1 MTSSSIQAILVIN
14 NAISGR
20 LAELALAHDGIDPSQ
35 CYVFT
40 LRRFE
45 APWMREAAGVL
56 QYPGFPAFDPWGQ
69 VRFLSFFR
77 RAGRELRRL
86 LAGDAVRKV
95 YLVNCDNL
103 ITSHLLAWA
112 RGRSNVEVVVLA
124 EGLMNFQDIQLRNR
138 AWWRA
143 PMKAVMSSAV
153 GLRWQAPTGH
163 LSGAFDPAVGRVVS
177 FAAEGLFAP
186 PEKVQVLRFHPVE
199 PRVHAD
205 PGAALLAQTGLWQ
218 WMTPEHR
225 EEFAQSFVQWVWRQG
240 FARLYIK
247 RHPNYD
253 TRFIE
258 ERLPPHE
265 LFDRPGSL
273 EDLAPDLPAA
283 TIVSTNCT
291 ALVTL
296 RMLRPDLRCVDYGAD
311 FYCRH
316 AYYGDESVL
325 APLRATGVEL
335 VDSEPAVA
343 DPASARAEAV

>member
-1 MTSSSIQAILVIN
+1 MTSSSIRAILVIN
-14 NAISGR
+14 NAISSR
-20 LAELALAHDGIDPSQ
+20 MAELALEHDGIHPSE
-35 CYVFT
+35 CFVFT

-45 APWMREAAGVL
+45 APWMRETAGVV
-56 QYPGFPAFDPWGQ
+56 QYPGFPAFNLPGQ
-69 VRFLSFFR
+69 VRFLGFFR
-77 RAGRELRRL
+77 RAGRELRHRL
-86 LAGDAVRKV
+86 ATDGLRKIYV
-95 YLVNCDNL
+95 VNSDNL
-103 ITSHLLAWA
+103 ITSHLLEWA
-112 RGRSNVEVVVLA
+112 RSHPGVEVVVLA

-143 PMKAVMSSAV
+143 PAKALMSAGV
-153 GLRWQAPTGH
+153 GLRWRAPVGH
-163 LSGAFDPAVGRVVS
+163 LSGAFDPVVRRVVS
-177 FAAEGLFAP
+177 FASEGLFAP
-186 PEKVQVLRFHPVE
+186 PEKVHVLRFHPVE
-199 PRVHAD
+199 PRVPVE
-205 PGAALLAQTGLWQ
+205 PGSALLAQTGLWQ
-218 WMTPEHR
+218 WMAPER
-225 EEFAQSFVQWVWRQG
+225 RAEFAELFVQWVWRQR
-240 FARLYIK
+240 FERLYVK

-253 TRFIE
+253 TSFIE

-265 LFDRPGSL
+265 LLDRPGSL

-335 VDSEPAVA
+335 VPSAAIAADAPPTDCVAV
-343 DPASARAEAV
+343 